1 MLHNPRKIIFFF
13 NFLLPEMN
21 FICRQNSENFWWF
34 LVPCHFLYCFC
45 IEMLRCM
52 YGVLCAVHH
61 VMCIVYS
68 WKIVHLAKEHKYLY
82 SCALSTQECTAK
94 VHAVHSLYH
103 LYYWEEKKWILHTEV
118 GWEIMKKKSLIL
130 NLCIMTIIIII
141 IYYKSHM

>member
-1 MLHNPRKIIFFF
+1 
-13 NFLLPEMN
+13 
-21 FICRQNSENFWWF
+21 
-34 LVPCHFLYCFC
+34 
-45 IEMLRCM
+45 MLRCM

-82 SCALSTQECTAK
+82 SCALFTQECTAK

-103 LYYWEEKKWILHTEV
+103 LYYWEEEKMDSTHRGGMRNHE
-118 GWEIMKKKSLIL
+118 KKSLIL

-141 IYYKSHM
+141 YYKSHM